1 MFRFHSLIAAAVL
14 VALLLGFHQY
24 QIHQN
29 PSNGVLRLHVVAN
42 SNHLD
47 DQTVKL
53 KVRDSILRLMAK
65 RLEKAEN
72 GVAAYQI
79 AADSITD
86 IEQTARETLTAHG
99 YDYPVTASV
108 GSFDFPARFYG
119 TQVFPPGEYAA
130 VRVILGEGRG
140 QNWWCVLF
148 PPLCLKNLDQDGD
161 QAGGVELKLKVV
173 EIIKERSRLN
183 RSAGRQ

>member
-1 MFRFHSLIAAAVL
+1 M
-14 VALLLGFHQY
+14 
-24 QIHQN
+24 
-29 PSNGVLRLHVVAN
+29 VAN

-86 IEQTARETLTAHG
+86 IEQTARGNPDRSRLRLSGNGFGRELRFSCAVLRDTG
-99 YDYPVTASV
+99 FPSV
-108 GSFDFPARFYG
+108 SMLQFGN
-119 TQVFPPGEYAA
+119 
-130 VRVILGEGRG
+130 IGEGRG

>member
-1 MFRFHSLIAAAVL
+1 LFRFHSLIAAAVL

-29 PSNGVLRLHVVAN
+29 PCYGVLRLHVVAN

-99 YDYPVTASV
+99 YDYPVTA
-108 GSFDFPARFYG
+108 
-119 TQVFPPGEYAA
+119 
-130 VRVILGEGRG
+130 
-140 QNWWCVLF
+140 
-148 PPLCLKNLDQDGD
+148 
-161 QAGGVELKLKVV
+161 
-173 EIIKERSRLN
+173 
-183 RSAGRQ
+183 